1 MALPTQPFRQ
11 PFRIDVHHH
20 HASPAFVAE
29 ITTRQTGQ
37 HALID
42 WSPAQS
48 IEEMD
53 RAAVQTA
60 MTSVAPP
67 GVWFGDDTAARALA
81 RESNEYAA
89 RLAADHSGRFGVFAA
104 LPLPDVD
111 GSLAEIEYAFD
122 VLKADGVGLM
132 TSVNQQWLGDRAF
145 APVMDEL
152 NRRKA
157 VVYVH
162 PTCPHCCRNLMAE
175 VPDHLI
181 EFATDTTRTIASLM
195 LTGTAHR
202 CPDIRFIFAHAG
214 GTMPFITERMTWWAG
229 VKKDL
234 VAQMPNGPVHEL
246 RRFFYDTGFSANA
259 YALSS
264 LLQLVPVSQVMYGTD
279 FPFRGCV
286 ENLEGLKAYG
296 FDESDLRAIERDNAM
311 RIMPQLE

>member
-1 MALPTQPFRQ
+1 MALSNATT
-11 PFRIDVHHH
+11 FRIDVHHH

-29 ITTRQTGQ
+29 IMARQTGQ

-53 RAAVQTA
+53 RAGVRTA

-67 GVWFGDDTAARALA
+67 GVWFGDDAAARALA

-89 RLAADHSGRFGVFAA
+89 RLAADHPGRFGVFAA

-162 PTCPHCCRNLMAE
+162 PTCPHCCRNLMAD

-214 GTMPFITERMTWWAG
+214 GTMPFITERMTWWAD

-234 VAQMPNGPVHEL
+234 VAPDAEWPAARAQALLL
-246 RRFFYDTGFSANA
+246 RHRLLGQCLCAVIAAAAGLRFRRSCTAPISRFAAASRM
-259 YALSS
+259 S
-264 LLQLVPVSQVMYGTD
+264 
-279 FPFRGCV
+279 
-286 ENLEGLKAYG
+286 KA
-296 FDESDLRAIERDNAM
+296 
-311 RIMPQLE
+311 

>member
-1 MALPTQPFRQ
+1 
-11 PFRIDVHHH
+11 
-20 HASPAFVAE
+20 
-29 ITTRQTGQ
+29 
-37 HALID
+37 
-42 WSPAQS
+42 
-48 IEEMD
+48 MD
-53 RAAVQTA
+53 RAGVRTA

-67 GVWFGDDTAARALA
+67 GVWFGDNAAARALA
-81 RESNEYAA
+81 RESNDYAA
-89 RLAADHSGRFGVFAA
+89 RIAADHPGRFGVFAA
-104 LPLPDVD
+104 LPLPDVE
-111 GSLAEIEYAFD
+111 GSLTEIEYAFD

-162 PTCPHCCRNLMAE
+162 PTCPHCCRNLMAD

-214 GTMPFITERMTWWAG
+214 GTMPFITERMTWWAD

-234 VAQMPNGPVHEL
+234 VAQMPNGPLHEL
-246 RRFFYDTGFSANA
+246 KRFFYDTGFSANA
-259 YALSS
+259 YAL
-264 LLQLVPVSQVMYGTD
+264 VVAAAAGIGVTGHVRHRFPVSRLRRER
-279 FPFRGCV
+279 RGP
-286 ENLEGLKAYG
+286 EGLRFRA
-296 FDESDLRAIERDNAM
+296 RAIFAPSSGTTRCGSCRSSRGERASL
-311 RIMPQLE
+311 IE

>member
-1 MALPTQPFRQ
+1 MALNIKPH
-11 PFRIDVHHH
+11 RIDVHHH
-20 HASPAFVAE
+20 HASPAFVTE
-29 ITTRQTGQ
+29 IKARQTGQ
-37 HALID
+37 HALFD
-42 WSPAQS
+42 WTPTQS

-53 RAAVQTA
+53 RAGVQTA

-67 GVWFGDDTAARALA
+67 GVWFGDDAAARALA
-81 RESNEYAA
+81 RESNDYAA
-89 RLAADHSGRFGVFAA
+89 RIARDFPGRFGVFAA
-104 LPLPDVD
+104 LPLPDVE

-132 TSVNQQWLGDRAF
+132 TSVNDKWLGDRAF

-162 PTCPHCCRNLMAE
+162 PTCPHCCRNLMAD

-214 GTMPFITERMTWWAG
+214 GTMPFLTERMTWWAG

-234 VAQMPNGPVHEL
+234 VQQMPHGPLHEL
-246 RRFFYDTGFSANA
+246 KRFFYDTGFSANL

-264 LLQLVPVSQVMYGTD
+264 LLQLVSVSQVMYGTD

-286 ENLEGLKAYG
+286 ENVEGLKACG
-296 FDESDLRAIERDNAM
+296 FSAADLQAIERDNAL
-311 RIMPQLE
+311 RIMPQLKF

>member
-1 MALPTQPFRQ
+1 LTLPTP

-29 ITTRQTGQ
+29 ITARQTGQ
-37 HALID
+37 HALIE
-42 WSPAQS
+42 WSPARS
-48 IEEMD
+48 LEEMD
-53 RAAVQTA
+53 RAGVRTA

-67 GVWFGDDTAARALA
+67 GVWFGNNAAARALA

-89 RLAADHSGRFGVFAA
+89 RIAQDFPGRFGVFAA

-111 GSLAEIEYAFD
+111 GSLAEIEHAFD

-145 APVMDEL
+145 TPVMDEL

-162 PTCPHCCRNLMAE
+162 PSCPSCCQGLIAE
-175 VPDHLI
+175 VPDHVI

-202 CPDIRFIFAHAG
+202 CSDLRFIFAHAG
-214 GTMPFITERMTWWAG
+214 GTMPFITERMTWWFD

-234 VAQMPNGPVHEL
+234 VEQMPRGPIHEL
-246 RRFFYDTGFSANA
+246 KRFFYDTGFSANP

-264 LLQLVPVSQVMYGTD
+264 LLQLVSVSQVMYGTD

-286 ENLEGLKAYG
+286 ENVEGLKSYG
-296 FDESDLRAIERDNAM
+296 FSDDEMRAIERENAIQ
-311 RIMPQLE
+311 IMPQLAR